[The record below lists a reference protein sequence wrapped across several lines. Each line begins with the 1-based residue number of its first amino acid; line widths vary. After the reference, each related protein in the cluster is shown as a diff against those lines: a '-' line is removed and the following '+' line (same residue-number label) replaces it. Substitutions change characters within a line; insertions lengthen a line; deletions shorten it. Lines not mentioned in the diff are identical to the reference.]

1 MKIIAHRG
9 GPLIDNQPLPENSL
23 AAIRRALDKGIKSI
37 EIDVFAVHGKLLI
50 SHDRR
55 LGRTISG
62 HGVLTNLPL
71 DYLQQQHLANGEKIP
86 ELEQVF
92 ALIGD
97 KAELNIEIKGPGT
110 VKPVIEA
117 LDKWL
122 VDKQLSMEQFN
133 ISSFDHYQLYEAKQL
148 KPQLRRGVL
157 IEGFLLRC
165 LDTCHELKAYSLNAH
180 LNFVSKKV
188 IDTMKQQGIQTWIY
202 TVNHVDDAQ
211 WLASIGTDAIFS
223 DKPDAMIF

>member
-23 AAIRRALDKGIKSI
+23 AAIKRALDKGIKSI

-71 DYLQQQHLANGEKIP
+71 DYLQQQHLANGEPIP

-92 ALIGD
+92 ELVGD
-97 KAELNIEIKGPGT
+97 KAELNIEIKGPNTIG
-110 VKPVIEA
+110 PVIESLNNWINA
-117 LDKWL
+117 
-122 VDKQLSMEQFN
+122 KQSSLEQFN
-133 ISSFDHYQLYEAKQL
+133 ISSFDHHQLYEAKQL
-148 KPQLRRGVL
+148 MPQVRRGVL

-165 LDTCHELKAYSLNAH
+165 LDTCHELGAYSLNAH
-180 LNFVSKKV
+180 LNFISKKV
-188 IDTMKQQGIQTWIY
+188 VELMKHNGIQTWIY

-211 WLASIGTDAIFS
+211 WLASIGVDAIFS
-223 DKPDAMIF
+223 DKPDAMK